1 MSLVFAENTR
11 GFTRVAVV
19 VSKKVAR
26 LAVDRNRIR
35 RRVYEAVRLNFDLI
49 PKKMDYVFVVYSKKV
64 MDIPFTELEKVLGEL
79 VEESKV
85 CYNKQNG

>member
-1 MSLVFAENTR
+1 M
-11 GFTRVAVV
+11 
-19 VSKKVAR
+19 
-26 LAVDRNRIR
+26 
-35 RRVYEAVRLNFDLI
+35 

-64 MDIPFTELEKVLGEL
+64 MHIPFTELEKVLGEL

>member
-1 MSLVFAENTR
+1 MSLVFTENTR

-35 RRVYEAVRLNFDLI
+35 RRVYEAVRLNFDLM
-49 PKKMDYVFVVYSKKV
+49 PKKMDYVFVIYSKKV
-64 MDIPFTELEKVLGEL
+64 MDMPFAELEKMLGEL
-79 VEESKV
+79 VEESKM
-85 CYNKQNG
+85 CYNR